1 MPFILMKK
9 EIFLRSMSIRWLFIG
24 GGYQTKSLSWMAVR
38 TLERVTFREVVR
50 ISAFPDYL
58 LLSFSW
64 VIVPSRRAI
73 SFGRPLSQIILRE
86 ERRTMT

>member
-1 MPFILMKK
+1 M
-9 EIFLRSMSIRWLFIG
+9 
-24 GGYQTKSLSWMAVR
+24 R
-38 TLERVTFREVVR
+38 TLERVTFREVIR

-73 SFGRPLSQIILRE
+73 SFRRPLSQIILRE